1 MNRFDCEGYIRIHV
15 DQTANIAKTEV
26 NHKCLHPPLS
36 ENRVSEEIKTFIQ
49 ENIDLLPREIY
60 ARLIDKGLDLSIKQ
74 KQIYFWWTKFNQTR
88 YIRHENAF
96 QSALLWMKE
105 QNYDIILNL
114 TEPVQAIAFT
124 TGIYEHLKKNNIHI
138 HECGVDATC
147 KYF

>member
-1 MNRFDCEGYIRIHV
+1 MNRFDCEGYIQIHV

-26 NHKCLHPPLS
+26 NHKCLHPP
-36 ENRVSEEIKTFIQ
+36 
-49 ENIDLLPREIY
+49 
-60 ARLIDKGLDLSIKQ
+60 
-74 KQIYFWWTKFNQTR
+74 
-88 YIRHENAF
+88 NAF
-96 QSALLWMKE
+96 QLALLWMKE